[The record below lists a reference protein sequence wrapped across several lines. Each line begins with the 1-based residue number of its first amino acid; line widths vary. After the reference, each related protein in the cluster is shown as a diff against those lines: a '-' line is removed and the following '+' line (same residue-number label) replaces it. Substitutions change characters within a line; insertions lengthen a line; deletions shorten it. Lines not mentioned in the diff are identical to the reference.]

1 MMVAAHKILLL
12 GANGQL
18 GHALQSA
25 LQEVG
30 DVKALTR
37 AEADLSQPVTLGASL
52 THLTAAWRPTVVV
65 NAAAY
70 TAVDRAESEPDMAH
84 AVNAESPGVLAA
96 LAQSWGAMLVHY
108 STDYV
113 FDGSGTQA
121 WREVDA
127 PQPLSVYGSSKWAGE
142 CAIAAACARHLV
154 LRTSWV
160 VGSHGNNFLKTMLR
174 LGAERDS
181 LRVVSDQI
189 GVPTSTALLA
199 DVTLQLIRVMHSVDA
214 GDPRWGT
221 YHVAAGGETSW
232 HGYAQHVLAGA
243 VARGAMLKVAPDAVQ
258 AIATAE
264 YPLPAR
270 RPMNSRLDTQKI
282 STTFGITL
290 LSWQSGVDAILDQI
304 FQKQPT

>member
-1 MMVAAHKILLL
+1 MAKTF
-12 GANGQL
+12 
-18 GHALQSA
+18 
-25 LQEVG
+25 
-30 DVKALTR
+30 K
-37 AEADLSQPVTLGASL
+37 
-52 THLTAAWRPTVVV
+52 PTVVV

-70 TAVDRAESEPDMAH
+70 TAVDQAQTNAETAH
-84 AVNAESPGVLAA
+84 AVNAQSPAVLAEFA
-96 LAQSWGAMLVHY
+96 HDWGAMLVHY

-243 VARGAMLKVAPDAVQ
+243 VARGAMLKVAPDAVE
-258 AIATAE
+258 AITTAE

-282 STTFGITL
+282 RTTFGVNL
-290 LSWQSGVDAILDQI
+290 PSWQSGVDAILDQI